1 MKIWT
6 PTPWTQGHQSLKN
19 ERYRQDIQGAGK
31 PIIVS
36 AKNGETVP
44 FLEKQMV
51 FAVNWRHCFNYDF
64 DFAKTMSFVI
74 WCVAVLSSNLPPTRT
89 NVNRII
95 PMCIEP

>member
-1 MKIWT
+1 MTNDICPRKGIIPRVMHFAT
-6 PTPWTQGHQSLKN
+6 LK
-19 ERYRQDIQGAGK
+19 GLVG
-31 PIIVS
+31 
-36 AKNGETVP
+36 GFF

-74 WCVAVLSSNLPPTRT
+74 WCVAALSSNLPPTRT